1 MGYPTQQQKV
11 DYLFKKIGFTKTK
24 TGVAED
30 QTSGF
35 SGDTKKAPP
44 NEAIASPLIVP
55 GSSVW
60 SDSSFIT
67 ATPPTSS
74 TAYVGVYSTA
84 TSYRMTV
91 DTTVANERTFIARQT
106 WGNPSSA
113 IEGDWIDTQ
122 FGADYL
128 VKVYKNDPS
137 VGVAGVD
144 YFDLSAAGT
153 TGKDDVWFF
162 DYSSG
167 VLNFNGEDLDGQ
179 LSGITTSNIYIVGY
193 RYIGRKGIQPPAG
206 IGTFH
211 DLVVSNNFRVVGI
224 STFQNKVHLLD
235 DDVLNLDA
243 FNAYH
248 GIYFED
254 V

>member
-1 MGYPTQQQKV
+1 
-11 DYLFKKIGFTKTK
+11 
-24 TGVAED
+24 
-30 QTSGF
+30 
-35 SGDTKKAPP
+35 
-44 NEAIASPLIVP
+44 
-55 GSSVW
+55 
-60 SDSSFIT
+60 
-67 ATPPTSS
+67 
-74 TAYVGVYSTA
+74 
-84 TSYRMTV
+84 MTV

-235 DDVLNLDA
+235 NDVLNLGGSTGEVGDLLIFANGTTNAIDA
-243 FNAYH
+243 RNSPLTIRNNVSNTGGGSTHNIQIQAKTGESSAIFNPEGSVDLYYDNVKRLATSGTGVTTVSYTH
-248 GIYFED
+248 LTLPTNRE